1 MGFYPPQLFDAKN
14 NLNNFIAELIKIR
27 NNAPIVGMTPMVTKI
42 QKDKKMSKIKSSEK
56 TELYKA
62 FTWERVKHN
71 ENNDCTVVAIA
82 ATTGVTYDEAHAAC
96 AKFGRKQCKGMMRS
110 SMHQALQSLGF
121 ELVPVLA
128 PHIIA
133 KYPGNHKNLGS
144 VTTHHPARFNSVW
157 RDGNNYLL
165 HQKGHVSACVN
176 GELHDWAVGRM
187 KRVVA
192 IYKVQKIGGGT
203 PSTFG
208 NINPACRYLA
218 KVTAAATAGMAV

>member
-1 MGFYPPQLFDAKN
+1 MGFHPSQPFGAKN

-27 NNAPIVGMTPMVTKI
+27 NNALTIGTTPVVTKI
-42 QKDKKMSKIKSSEK
+42 QKDKKMSKIKSSDKQKPEA
-56 TELYKA
+56 YIRFSQDRA
-62 FTWERVKHN
+62 RHN
-71 ENNDCTVVAIA
+71 ENNDCTVIAIA
-82 ATTGVTYDEAHAAC
+82 ATTGVGYDAAHTAC
-96 AKFGRKQCKGMMRS
+96 AAFGRVNKKGMVRS
-110 SMHQALQSLGF
+110 SMHNALKSLGF
-121 ELVPVLA
+121 ELVPVLLKD
-128 PHIIA
+128 IIA

-144 VTTHHPARFNSVW
+144 VTTHHPVRFNSVW

-176 GELHDWAVGRM
+176 GELLDWAVGRM

-203 PSTFG
+203 PSTVG

-218 KVTAAATAGMAV
+218 KVTAAATA